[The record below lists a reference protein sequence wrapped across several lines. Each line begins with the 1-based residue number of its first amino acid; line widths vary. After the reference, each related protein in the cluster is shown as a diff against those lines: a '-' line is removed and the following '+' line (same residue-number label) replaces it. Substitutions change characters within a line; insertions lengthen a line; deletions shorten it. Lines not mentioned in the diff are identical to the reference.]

1 MERIVNVINEKGER
15 VVEWKIYFFYQNP
28 ERKKTFYFLYQES
41 DPDSLVVMASA
52 DGKTLENVSEE
63 EYQEAEEMLETYE
76 NDTKIQVVFLRFS
89 YFYGSCLK

>member
-1 MERIVNVINEKGER
+1 MEITDNTVQITKEDGS

-28 ERKKTFYFLYQES
+28 DRKKTFYFLYQES

-76 NDTKIQVVFLRFS
+76 NDPKIQEL
-89 YFYGSCLK
+89 C

>member
-1 MERIVNVINEKGER
+1 MEITDNTVQITKEDGS

-63 EYQEAEEMLETYE
+63 EYQEAEEMHETYE
-76 NDTKIQVVFLRFS
+76 NDPKIQEL
-89 YFYGSCLK
+89 C